1 MPAINA
7 AGEGVIY
14 TPELSDGNCMVVA
27 MMAQGE
33 VQYLYG

>member
-14 TPELSDGNCMVVA
+14 TPELSDSNCMAVA
-27 MMAQGE
+27 MIAQVE
-33 VQYLYG
+33 VQYPSG